1 VSRFSWFQLGYRK
14 AAGKPKAGFAFV
26 CLVLALYGVLS
37 AHTAWGQ
44 KEIHVAAAADLQPV
58 MPTLADEYQKATG
71 VKVIPSFGSSATL
84 AQQIINGAPMDLFL
98 SADFSNPEKIVAA
111 GLADEKAPTQY
122 AKGALVLWA
131 RKDSPLQPITIDSLT
146 DKRVTSVAI
155 ANPLHAPYGLAAERA
170 LKSLKMYDSVSPHLV
185 VAENIAQ
192 AAQFVE
198 SGNAQLGLISLTS
211 ASTPHFKEIGSFVQ
225 VPDATYPPIYQ
236 CAVVMAKSDKKA
248 EAHAFLD
255 WLLSPATQAS
265 LPQFGLGPVVA
276 K

>member
-14 AAGKPKAGFAFV
+14 AVNKPKAKDSFV
-26 CLVLALYGVLS
+26 CLMLALCLFFS
-37 AHTAWGQ
+37 ASAAWGQ

-58 MPTLADEYQKATG
+58 LPTLADEYQKATG
-71 VKVIPSFGSSATL
+71 VKVIASFGSSATL
-84 AQQIINGAPMDLFL
+84 AQQIINGAPIDLFL

-111 GLADEKAPTQY
+111 GLADSKTPTQY

-131 RKDSPLQPITIDSLT
+131 RKDSPLQPISIDSLT

-170 LKSLKMYDSVSPHLV
+170 LKSLKMYDAVSPHLV

-192 AAQFVE
+192 TAQFVE

-211 ASTPHFKEIGSFVQ
+211 ASAGHFKEIGSFVQ

-255 WLLSPATQAS
+255 WLLSPPVQSS
-265 LPQFGLGPVVA
+265 LPKFGLGSVA
-276 K
+276 SK